1 MSLFLNLLALIA
13 FVFISIWIFTPKFD
27 KYRLLKFPENSDY
40 LYRINRNMY
49 FLIFVVCTAPFFLTY
64 LSLIK
69 YGIYFLVL
77 IYLLILGKIK
87 IKVDV
92 IVGTYLLFF
101 LSLIISTSYSESR
114 YDSMMLLIKYSI
126 PLLSLWLGY
135 SAVEEKYD
143 LYYFSKFVAK
153 TSIVYALIAGGVSAV
168 FMPWLYFSPFVS
180 GVILKYAG
188 LADYFTSI
196 FVIFFILHWITGRK
210 IYLWGALWLLL
221 STILE
226 VVRTGLGGMAL
237 VGTFFVFF
245 RYKLKSIPYIIV
257 TGILFVS
264 IVLYVPSVNEKF
276 FGKNAGT
283 VDATDIVQGGALSMD
298 NIQTSGR
305 EFLWELVMNKFYEP
319 NPIIGSG
326 LGTTT
331 HFIKDRAQK
340 EHTIALL
347 HSDYVQILCDNGI
360 IGIVL
365 LALFYLCVI
374 CKVFI
379 YSWRGVDP
387 WIKVSGIMAV
397 SSMAGVAFSM
407 GFDNVVSH
415 SMTSLINP
423 FIFIGFF
430 LKFIDLAKYDS
441 LS

>member
-1 MSLFLNLLALIA
+1 MSLFLNLLALIV

-27 KYRLLKFPENSDY
+27 KYRLLKFPENRDY

-49 FLIFVVCTAPFFLTY
+49 FLIFVVCTAPFFLGQF
-64 LSLIK
+64 SLIK
-69 YGIYFLVL
+69 YGVYFLAL
-77 IYLLILGKIK
+77 IYLLILGKIRIK
-87 IKVDV
+87 IDV

-101 LSLIISTSYSESR
+101 LWLIISTSYSESR

-135 SAVEEKYD
+135 SAVEGKYD
-143 LYYFSKFVAK
+143 LYYFSKSVAK
-153 TSIVYALIAGGVSAV
+153 TSIVYALTVGGVSAV
-168 FMPWLYFSPFVS
+168 FMPWLYFSPF
-180 GVILKYAG
+180 GAMFLTYAG

-196 FVIFFILHWITGRK
+196 FVVFFILYWITGRK

-257 TGILFVS
+257 TGILFIG

-276 FGKNAGT
+276 FGENSGT

-305 EFLWELVMNKFYEP
+305 SFLWELAMNKFYET

-331 HFIKDRAQK
+331 HFIK
-340 EHTIALL
+340 
-347 HSDYVQILCDNGI
+347 
-360 IGIVL
+360 
-365 LALFYLCVI
+365 
-374 CKVFI
+374 
-379 YSWRGVDP
+379 
-387 WIKVSGIMAV
+387 
-397 SSMAGVAFSM
+397 
-407 GFDNVVSH
+407 
-415 SMTSLINP
+415 
-423 FIFIGFF
+423 
-430 LKFIDLAKYDS
+430 
-441 LS
+441 

>member
-1 MSLFLNLLALIA
+1 MSFFLNLLALIA

-27 KYRLLKFPENSDY
+27 KYRLLKFPENRDY

-49 FLIFVVCTAPFFLTY
+49 FLIFVVCTTPFFLGQF
-64 LSLIK
+64 SLIK
-69 YGIYFLVL
+69 YGIYFLAL
-77 IYLLILGKIK
+77 IYLLILGKIR

-92 IVGTYLLFF
+92 IVGAYLLFF
-101 LSLIISTSYSESR
+101 LWLIISTSYSESR
-114 YDSMMLLIKYSI
+114 YDSVMLLIKYSI

-135 SAVEEKYD
+135 SAIGGKYD
-143 LYYFSKFVAK
+143 LYYFSKSVAK
-153 TSIVYALIAGGVSAV
+153 TSGVYALIAGGVNAV
-168 FMPWLYFSPFVS
+168 FMPWLYFSPF
-180 GVILKYAG
+180 GAMFLTYAG

-196 FVIFFILHWITGRK
+196 FVVFFILYWITRRK

-305 EFLWELVMNKFYEP
+305 SFLWELAMNKFYKP

-331 HFIKDRAQK
+331 HFIKERAQK
-340 EHTIALL
+340 EHTVALL

-365 LALFYLCVI
+365 LALFYLSIVY
-374 CKVFI
+374 KVFI
-379 YSWRGVDP
+379 YSWSGADP